1 MKNILAL
8 TVMLLLVSSCGLFK
22 KTVKTSESHM
32 LEARGK
38 VMVSSQIDSSSSHL
52 EVGQSYVRNL
62 KQSEDLMQIEG
73 AEIEISPDGIV
84 RIGKGKINKKRTL
97 YSDSSNVFRKSISGQ
112 SQLVIENLLRKDE
125 KLKSAERTTRRTER
139 PMVTSMLF
147 FITGLLVLASL
158 MLWWLR
164 RKIWRKG

>member
-1 MKNILAL
+1 MKNILVL

-32 LEARGK
+32 LEARGEAMELSK
-38 VMVSSQIDSSSSHL
+38 IDSGSNHL
-52 EVGQSYVRNL
+52 DVGQSYVRIL

-73 AEIEISPDGIV
+73 EEIEISPDGIV
-84 RIGKGKINKKRTL
+84 RIGKGRVNKKLTL
-97 YSDSSNVFRKSISGQ
+97 HADSGNVFRKYISGH
-112 SQLVIENLLRKDE
+112 SQQVIENVLRKDE
-125 KLKSAERTTRRTER
+125 KLKLAERKTRRTER

-158 MLWWLR
+158 MIWWLR
-164 RKIWRKG
+164 RKIRR